1 MPDASELVK
10 AMKRAALEAQESTK
24 PVNVCFGTVES
35 VSPLQINVEQKMVLG
50 KNQLVLSRNVTEY
63 KTMVTIDWETEQET
77 QTHTHKVEGSDSE
90 GDEIDLTS
98 GTQSS
103 KHKHK
108 VKGKKE
114 ITIHN
119 QLVKGDE
126 VILIRQQGGQK
137 YVVIDR
143 IGVM

>member
-90 GDEIDLTS
+90 
-98 GTQSS
+98 TQSS

-114 ITIHN
+114 ITVHN